1 MQWLPV
7 IRRILFIASLYAGYL
22 FMGYAVERSDFA
34 HVVIGFAFLSVGFG
48 LLLKHREEL
57 RFRDLFWTA
66 LLFRAAFLLSEPRL
80 SDDLYRFM
88 WDGALTLNGQNPY
101 LHLPSDLMEDGRSVP
116 YGIDGLY
123 DDLNSKDYYTVYPP
137 VNQGIFATAVF
148 LGGGAVPAT
157 AFWFHLIL
165 ILFEALLLVLMKRLL
180 DYFQRPWQWIALY
193 AFHPLVIVELTGNL
207 HFEGVVVAFMA
218 LAVWWG
224 VRPPL
229 KHPVFRW
236 LPSAAA
242 FALAVSTKL
251 TPLMLIPLAVVVL
264 FRFSSRRENGGWRP
278 VLAYGAWGAAVLA
291 LTFVPFWS
299 SELWVHWQSSIG
311 LYFKTFE
318 FNASVYYLAREI
330 GQIMLGYNPIAT
342 VGPALS
348 VASATGILVIAA
360 TALRIRPRMARDKR
374 FYSENIASL
383 LLLTFVVYYLL
394 ATTVHPWYLTYLV
407 ALLPFASPRFR
418 GLLGWTLVVVFS
430 YSHYQGGLFEERYGW
445 IIAEYVIAVLA
456 VTATFLQSRKSV
468 GKE

>member
-7 IRRILFIASLYAGYL
+7 FRRILFIASLYAGYL

-34 HVVIGFAFLSVGFG
+34 QVLIGFVFLSVGFG
-48 LLLKHREEL
+48 VLLKHREEF
-57 RFRDLFWTA
+57 RFKDLFWTA

-88 WDGALTLNGQNPY
+88 WDGAFTLQGENPY
-101 LHLPSDLMEDGRSVP
+101 LHLPSELMEEGQAEAL
-116 YGIDGLY
+116 GIDVLY

-137 VNQGIFATAVF
+137 VNQAVF
-148 LGGGAVPAT
+148 AAAVFMGGGSVPAT

-180 DYFQRPWQWIALY
+180 DHFQRPWQWMALY

-229 KHPVFRW
+229 QHPLFRW

-251 TPLMLIPLAVVVL
+251 TPLMLVPLTAVVM

-278 VLAYGAWGAAVLA
+278 LLAYGAWGAVVLA
-291 LTFVPFWS
+291 LTFVAFWS
-299 SELWVHWQSSIG
+299 ADLWSHWQSSIG
-311 LYFKTFE
+311 LYFRTFE
-318 FNASVYYLAREI
+318 FNASVYYLVREV
-330 GQIMLGYNPIAT
+330 GQAIVGYNPIAT

-348 VASATGILVIAA
+348 VASAAGILVIAA
-360 TALRIRPRMARDKR
+360 AAFRIRR
-374 FYSENIASL
+374 FHGENIANSL
-383 LLLTFVVYYLL
+383 LITFALYYLL
-394 ATTVHPWYLTYLV
+394 ATTVHPWYLVYLV
-407 ALLPFASPRFR
+407 ALLPFASERFR

-430 YSHYQGGLFEERYGW
+430 YSHYHGGQFEERYGW
-445 IIAEYVIAVLA
+445 IVAEYVIAALA
-456 VTATFLQSRKSV
+456 FIATLAQSRASSDKN
-468 GKE
+468 

>member
-34 HVVIGFAFLSVGFG
+34 LVVIGFAFLSVGFG
-48 LLLKHREEL
+48 LLLKHRDEF

-88 WDGALTLNGQNPY
+88 WDGALTLNGENPY
-101 LHLPSDLMEDGRSVP
+101 LHLPSGLMQDGRAVE
-116 YGIDGLY
+116 YGIDALY
-123 DDLNSKDYYTVYPP
+123 DDLNSKNYYTVYPP
-137 VNQGIFATAVF
+137 VNQAIFAVAV
-148 LGGGAVPAT
+148 LMGGSKVLAT
-157 AFWFHLIL
+157 VFWFHLIL

-180 DYFQRPWQWIALY
+180 DYFKRPWQWMALY

-207 HFEGVVVAFMA
+207 HFEGVVVTFMA

-229 KHPVFRW
+229 QHPVFRW

-251 TPLMLIPLAVVVL
+251 TPLMLVPLAVVVL
-264 FRFSSRRENGGWRP
+264 FRFSSRRESGGWRP
-278 VLAYGAWGAAVLA
+278 VLANGAWGTAVLA

-311 LYFKTFE
+311 LYFRTFE
-318 FNASVYYLAREI
+318 FNASVYYLVREI
-330 GQIMLGYNPIAT
+330 GQAMLGYNPIAT

-348 VASATGILVIAA
+348 IASATGILAIAA
-360 TALRIRPRMARDKR
+360 AALRIRR
-374 FYSENIASL
+374 FNGENIANL
-383 LLLTFVVYYLL
+383 LLFTFALYYLL

-407 ALLPFASPRFR
+407 ALLPFASSRFR

-430 YSHYQGGLFEERYGW
+430 YSHYHSGLFEERYGW
-445 IIAEYVIAVLA
+445 IIAEYLIALLVFI
-456 VTATFLQSRKSV
+456 ATLVESRESPDKN
-468 GKE
+468 

>member
-34 HVVIGFAFLSVGFG
+34 LVVIGFAFLSVGFG
-48 LLLKHREEL
+48 LLLKHRDE
-57 RFRDLFWTA
+57 FRLGDLFWTA

-88 WDGALTLNGQNPY
+88 WDGALTLNGENPY
-101 LHLPSDLMEDGRSVP
+101 LHLPADLMQDGRAVE
-116 YGIDGLY
+116 YGIDALY
-123 DDLNSKDYYTVYPP
+123 DDLNSKNYYTVYPP
-137 VNQGIFATAVF
+137 VNQAIFAVAV
-148 LGGGAVPAT
+148 LMGGSKVPAT

-180 DYFQRPWQWIALY
+180 DYFKRPWQWMALY

-207 HFEGVVVAFMA
+207 HVEGVVVAFMA

-224 VRPPL
+224 VRPPWQ
-229 KHPVFRW
+229 HPMFRW

-251 TPLMLIPLAVVVL
+251 TPLMLVPLAVVVL
-264 FRFSSRRENGGWRP
+264 FRFSSRRESGGLRP
-278 VLAYGAWGAAVLA
+278 VLAYGAWGAVVLA

-299 SELWVHWQSSIG
+299 SELWMHWQSSIG
-311 LYFKTFE
+311 LYFRTFE
-318 FNASVYYLAREI
+318 FNASVYYLVREI
-330 GQIMLGYNPIAT
+330 GQAMLGYNPIAT

-348 VASATGILVIAA
+348 IASATGILAIAA
-360 TALRIRPRMARDKR
+360 AALRIRR
-374 FYSENIASL
+374 FNGENIANL
-383 LLLTFVVYYLL
+383 LLFTFALYYLL

-430 YSHYQGGLFEERYGW
+430 YSHYHSGLFEERYGW
-445 IIAEYVIAVLA
+445 IVAEYVIALLVFIATLA
-456 VTATFLQSRKSV
+456 QSRESTEKN
-468 GKE
+468 